1 MLHLRSYRSPLLA
14 VVLGS
19 ALLISQAPLMAQA
32 STKKPTASSVLKALK
47 ASLAKESGVHITV
60 NSKSGTT
67 FNSVKADLGTKG
79 GSETFISGKSNIKIS
94 VTPTYAYLSGNASGL
109 TTLVGLTSTQQ
120 KLVGTKSIAMK
131 AGTSPYTSF
140 KSNLTTT
147 AFAAFLPTSKGIA
160 LSRDK
165 YNHYV
170 LTWTTKATSTVQKST
185 SVLTISSG
193 KKILPIKEVTSS
205 KTGGGTTKFS
215 KWGENPVGPT
225 PSAASTISYSKVVK
239 AVAG

>member
-1 MLHLRSYRSPLLA
+1 M
-14 VVLGS
+14 
-19 ALLISQAPLMAQA
+19 
-32 STKKPTASSVLKALK
+32 KKPTASSVLKALK
-47 ASLAKESGVHITV
+47 SALAKESGVHITV
-60 NSKSGTT
+60 SSKSGTT
-67 FNSVKADLGTKG
+67 FNSVVADLGTKG

-109 TTLVGLTSTQQ
+109 TTLVGLTAAQQ

-147 AFAAFLPTSKGIA
+147 AFAAFLPTSKGIV

-165 YNHYV
+165 YRHYV
-170 LTWTTKATSTVQKST
+170 LTWSTKATSTIQKST

-193 KKILPIKEVTSS
+193 KKTLPIKEVVSS

-215 KWGENPVGPT
+215 KWGESAVGPT
-225 PSAASTISYSKVVK
+225 PSAASTISYSKVIK
-239 AVAG
+239 AVNG

>member
-1 MLHLRSYRSPLLA
+1 MPRLLLSRPSLLA
-14 VVLGS
+14 LALGS
-19 ALLISQAPLMAQA
+19 VLVASQAPLVAQA
-32 STKKPTASSVLKALK
+32 SVKKPTATSVLKALK
-47 ASLAKESGVHITV
+47 GALAKESGVHITV

-67 FNSVKADLGTKG
+67 FNSVIADLGTKG

-94 VTPTYAYLSGNASGL
+94 VTPTYAYLSGNATGL
-109 TTLVGLTSTQQ
+109 TTLVGLTASQQ

-131 AGTSPYTSF
+131 VGTSPYTSF

-147 AFAAFLPTSKGIA
+147 AFAAFLPTNKGII

-165 YNHYV
+165 YHHYV

-185 SVLTISSG
+185 SVLTLSTG

-215 KWGENPVGPT
+215 KWGENVVGPT
-225 PSAASTISYSKVVK
+225 PKAGTTIAYSKVIK